1 MAEEYIAYTL
11 TSAGRDIITRII
23 AGLNVTFK
31 RIALGDGFDY
41 NTEGFSQRTT
51 LVNEVKSLTN
61 LTMKITSTNV
71 IELLAKF
78 SKGDLT
84 DSFYF
89 REIGIYIVDPDDENQ
104 EILYAYGNKNDKGEY
119 LTPHVDN
126 YAIQK
131 ELPCLLSCGVASNV
145 HINVS
150 DNQLTTTIDFKESDW
165 VLDEKTEI
173 YSLNLGEINES
184 LRIFKTTTGGKVQT
198 SLVEINRDSTNL
210 TTLKSL
216 AAFDGCVVCI

>member
-89 REIGIYIVDPDDENQ
+89 REIGVYIVDPDDENQ

>member
-89 REIGIYIVDPDDENQ
+89 REIGVYIVDPDDESQ

>member
-11 TSAGRDIITRII
+11 TNAGRDIITRII

-61 LTMKITSTNV
+61 LTIKITSTNV

-89 REIGIYIVDPDDENQ
+89 REIGVYIVDPDDESQ

>member
-11 TSAGRDIITRII
+11 TNAGRYIITRII

-78 SKGDLT
+78 STGDLT

-89 REIGIYIVDPDDENQ
+89 REIGVYIVDPDDESQ

>member
-11 TSAGRDIITRII
+11 TNAGRDIITRII

-89 REIGIYIVDPDDENQ
+89 REIGVYIVDPDDESQ

-150 DNQLTTTIDFKESDW
+150 NNQLTTTIDFKESDW

>member
-11 TSAGRDIITRII
+11 TNAGRDIITRII

-89 REIGIYIVDPDDENQ
+89 REIGVYIVDPDDESQ

-165 VLDEKTEI
+165 VLDKKTEI

-210 TTLKSL
+210 TMLKSL

>member
-11 TSAGRDIITRII
+11 TNAGRDIITRII

-89 REIGIYIVDPDDENQ
+89 REIGVYIVDPDDESQ

-145 HINVS
+145 LINVS

>member
-89 REIGIYIVDPDDENQ
+89 REIGVYIVDPDDENQ

-150 DNQLTTTIDFKESDW
+150 NNQLTTTIDFKESDW
-165 VLDEKTEI
+165 VLDKKTEI

>member
-11 TSAGRDIITRII
+11 TNAGRDIITRII

-61 LTMKITSTNV
+61 LTIKITSTNV

-89 REIGIYIVDPDDENQ
+89 REIGVYIVDPDDESQ

-150 DNQLTTTIDFKESDW
+150 DNQLTTTIDFKESNW

>member
-11 TSAGRDIITRII
+11 TNAGRDIITRII
-23 AGLNVTFK
+23 AGLNITFK

-89 REIGIYIVDPDDENQ
+89 REIGVYIVDPDDESQ

>member
-89 REIGIYIVDPDDENQ
+89 REIGVYIVDPDDETQ

-165 VLDEKTEI
+165 VLDKKTEI

>member
-11 TSAGRDIITRII
+11 TNAGRDIMTRII
-23 AGLNVTFK
+23 AGLNITFK

-89 REIGIYIVDPDDENQ
+89 REIGVYIVDPDDENQ

-184 LRIFKTTTGGKVQT
+184 LRIFKTSTGGKVQT

>member
-11 TSAGRDIITRII
+11 TNAGRDIITRII

-89 REIGIYIVDPDDENQ
+89 REIGVYIVDPDDESQ

-165 VLDEKTEI
+165 VLDKKTEI

>member
-11 TSAGRDIITRII
+11 TNAGRDIITRII

-89 REIGIYIVDPDDENQ
+89 REIGVYIVDPDDETQ

-165 VLDEKTEI
+165 VLDKKTEI

>member
-11 TSAGRDIITRII
+11 TNAGRDIITRII

-89 REIGIYIVDPDDENQ
+89 REIGVYIVDPDDENQ

-126 YAIQK
+126 YGIQK

-165 VLDEKTEI
+165 VLDKKTEI

>member
-89 REIGIYIVDPDDENQ
+89 REIGVYIVDPDDESQ
-104 EILYAYGNKNDKGEY
+104 EILYAYGNKND
-119 LTPHVDN
+119 
-126 YAIQK
+126 
-131 ELPCLLSCGVASNV
+131 
-145 HINVS
+145 
-150 DNQLTTTIDFKESDW
+150 QLTTTIDFKESDW
-165 VLDEKTEI
+165 VLDKKTEI

>member
-11 TSAGRDIITRII
+11 TNAGRDIITRII

-61 LTMKITSTNV
+61 LTIKITSTNV

-89 REIGIYIVDPDDENQ
+89 REIGVYIVDPDDESQ

-198 SLVEINRDSTNL
+198 SLVEINRNSTNL

>member
-11 TSAGRDIITRII
+11 TNAGRDIITRII

-41 NTEGFSQRTT
+41 NTEDFSQRTT

-89 REIGIYIVDPDDENQ
+89 REIGVYIVDPDDESQ

-131 ELPCLLSCGVASNV
+131 ELLCLLSCGVASNV
-145 HINVS
+145 HINVP

>member
-11 TSAGRDIITRII
+11 TNAGRDIITRII

-89 REIGIYIVDPDDENQ
+89 REIGVYIVDPDDESQ

-184 LRIFKTTTGGKVQT
+184 LRIFKTTTGEKVQT

>member
-89 REIGIYIVDPDDENQ
+89 REIGVYIVDPDNENQ

-150 DNQLTTTIDFKESDW
+150 DNHLTTTIDFKESDW
-165 VLDEKTEI
+165 VLDKKTEI

-198 SLVEINRDSTNL
+198 FLVEINRDSTNL

>member
-11 TSAGRDIITRII
+11 TNAGRDIITRII

-71 IELLAKF
+71 IELLATF

-89 REIGIYIVDPDDENQ
+89 REIGIYIVDPDDESQ

-165 VLDEKTEI
+165 VLDKKTEI

>member
-11 TSAGRDIITRII
+11 TNAGRDIITRII

-89 REIGIYIVDPDDENQ
+89 REIGVYIVDPDDESQ

-131 ELPCLLSCGVASNV
+131 ELPCLLSCGVASNI

-184 LRIFKTTTGGKVQT
+184 LRIFKTTTRGKVQT

>member
-11 TSAGRDIITRII
+11 TNAGRDIITRII

-31 RIALGDGFDY
+31 RIGLGDGFDY

-89 REIGIYIVDPDDENQ
+89 REIGVYIVDPDDENQ

>member
-11 TSAGRDIITRII
+11 TNAGRDIITRII
-23 AGLNVTFK
+23 AGINVTFK

-89 REIGIYIVDPDDENQ
+89 REIGIYIVDPDDESQ

-165 VLDEKTEI
+165 VLDKKTEI
-173 YSLNLGEINES
+173 YSLNLGKINES

>member
-11 TSAGRDIITRII
+11 TKAGRDIITRII

-78 SKGDLT
+78 SNGDLT

-89 REIGIYIVDPDDENQ
+89 REIGVYIVDPDDESQ

>member
-11 TSAGRDIITRII
+11 TNAGRDIITRII

-89 REIGIYIVDPDDENQ
+89 REIGVYIVDPDDESQ

-150 DNQLTTTIDFKESDW
+150 ENQLTTTIDFKESDW
-165 VLDEKTEI
+165 VLDKKTEI

>member
-11 TSAGRDIITRII
+11 TNAGRDIITRII

-89 REIGIYIVDPDDENQ
+89 REIGVYIVDPDDESQ

-198 SLVEINRDSTNL
+198 ALVEINRDSTNL

>member
-11 TSAGRDIITRII
+11 TNAGRYIITRII

-78 SKGDLT
+78 STGDLT

-89 REIGIYIVDPDDENQ
+89 REIGVYIVDPDDESQ

-184 LRIFKTTTGGKVQT
+184 LRIFKTTAGGKVQT

>member
-11 TSAGRDIITRII
+11 TNAGRDIITRII

-89 REIGIYIVDPDDENQ
+89 REIGVYIVDPDDESQ

>member
-11 TSAGRDIITRII
+11 TNAGRDIITRII

-89 REIGIYIVDPDDENQ
+89 REIGVYIVDPDDESQ

-165 VLDEKTEI
+165 VLDEKTEN

>member
-11 TSAGRDIITRII
+11 TNAGRDIITRII
-23 AGLNVTFK
+23 AGLNITFK

-89 REIGIYIVDPDDENQ
+89 REIGVYIVDPDDENQ

-131 ELPCLLSCGVASNV
+131 ELPCLLYCGVASNV

-165 VLDEKTEI
+165 VLDKKTEI

>member
-11 TSAGRDIITRII
+11 TNAGRDIITRII

-89 REIGIYIVDPDDENQ
+89 REIGVYIVDPDDESQ

-165 VLDEKTEI
+165 ILDEKTEI

>member
-11 TSAGRDIITRII
+11 TNAGRDIITRII

-89 REIGIYIVDPDDENQ
+89 REIGVYIVDPDDENQ

-184 LRIFKTTTGGKVQT
+184 LRIFKTATGGKVQT

>member
-11 TSAGRDIITRII
+11 TNAGRDIITRII

-78 SKGDLT
+78 SKRDLT

-89 REIGIYIVDPDDENQ
+89 REIGVYIVDPDDESQ

>member
-11 TSAGRDIITRII
+11 TNAGRDIITRII

-165 VLDEKTEI
+165 VLDKKTEI

>member
-11 TSAGRDIITRII
+11 TNAGRDIITRII

-89 REIGIYIVDPDDENQ
+89 REIGVYIVDPDDESQ

-126 YAIQK
+126 YEIQK

>member
-11 TSAGRDIITRII
+11 TNAGRDIITRII

-89 REIGIYIVDPDDENQ
+89 REIGVYIVDPDDESQ
-104 EILYAYGNKNDKGEY
+104 EILYAYGNKNNKGEY

>member
-210 TTLKSL
+210 TKLKSL

>member
-11 TSAGRDIITRII
+11 TNAGRDIITRII

-78 SKGDLT
+78 SKGNLT

-89 REIGIYIVDPDDENQ
+89 REIGVYIVDPDDESQ

>member
-11 TSAGRDIITRII
+11 TNAGRDIITRII

-89 REIGIYIVDPDDENQ
+89 REIGVYIVDPDDESQ

-131 ELPCLLSCGVASNV
+131 ELQCLLSCGVASNV